1 MIYAIPPLNIIAFLL
16 LPFIV
21 YCNSKKLNNSILLI
35 MYIPIG
41 TTAVFS
47 FTLIQLIMIP
57 VTYTLILI
65 SKAWN
70 IPMKPIFGCKDIS
83 LRLLDFFVFLAAGI
97 FILLF
102 WVGIDF
108 INYIFKLFDSGI
120 TTISTHEEEA
130 QEKIN
135 KQMDG
140 SIKYKDG
147 VVPINQE
154 EQVTFRSVNKV
165 LNPIKEGL
173 AASTL
178 KVMKACIKITRDEH
192 FNAVGKM
199 DKDQFKYLP
208 TSCIIFELKEIFM
221 IQEQINVL
229 LYGVSY
235 TKNEG
240 FLKSDKFERLIES
253 LLEFEKKAV
262 RIDAED
268 EESDS
273 EDNEEL
279 DDCVIN
285 ENQSHCKE
293 PKLSRR
299 DEIANEII
307 LYLSKSNEKWIL
319 DQYNLCKKFLI
330 TNSIDGHYDEFSH
343 PVYEHFKHIK
353 YMKEK

>member
-1 MIYAIPPLNIIAFLL
+1 
-16 LPFIV
+16 
-21 YCNSKKLNNSILLI
+21 

-70 IPMKPIFGCKDIS
+70 IPIKPIFGCKDTVNFNSELKVNGFIVQCIS
-83 LRLLDFFVFLAAGI
+83 LRFLDFFVFLAMGI

-140 SIKYKDG
+140 SIRYKDG

-173 AASTL
+173 AANTL

-199 DKDQFKYLP
+199 DKDQFKY
-208 TSCIIFELKEIFM
+208 TG
-221 IQEQINVL
+221 EQ
-229 LYGVSY
+229 
-235 TKNEG
+235 KM
-240 FLKSDKFERLIES
+240 
-253 LLEFEKKAV
+253 A
-262 RIDAED
+262 
-268 EESDS
+268 
-273 EDNEEL
+273 
-279 DDCVIN
+279 
-285 ENQSHCKE
+285 
-293 PKLSRR
+293 
-299 DEIANEII
+299 
-307 LYLSKSNEKWIL
+307 
-319 DQYNLCKKFLI
+319 
-330 TNSIDGHYDEFSH
+330 
-343 PVYEHFKHIK
+343 PVH
-353 YMKEK
+353 